1 MLCIFAEHVE
11 PAFSENIEVL
21 CALFNFQSS
30 ELQVLGL
37 QNEFFLVENLRSDK
51 EGENGKW
58 EGRFLLC
65 SSFCKCVFLVQEED
79 LAG

>member
-37 QNEFFLVENLRSDK
+37 
-51 EGENGKW
+51 
-58 EGRFLLC
+58 
-65 SSFCKCVFLVQEED
+65 
-79 LAG
+79 